1 MGADSVLRHI
11 SHRYSKIFQGD
22 RAIWAIYF
30 IFCAISLIEVY
41 SATSSLSY
49 KTGNFIDPVL
59 RHGLFILGGI
69 CMAVAAHHIPSR
81 WFKFY
86 PFLMI
91 LISAIL
97 LIVLLAKGAMTNN
110 AARWITIFGM
120 KIQPS
125 EFAKGAVVA
134 AVAFILSALQT
145 EKGAD
150 RHAFKYILWVTVPI
164 CLLIFPENF
173 STAGL
178 LFLVVLMIMFIGRVP
193 LAQMGKLL
201 GVLAIIASLGIAVVA
216 VTPQATLNK
225 IPKMHRLATW
235 KGRLADF

>member
-1 MGADSVLRHI
+1 M
-11 SHRYSKIFQGD
+11 
-22 RAIWAIYF
+22 
-30 IFCAISLIEVY
+30 
-41 SATSSLSY
+41 
-49 KTGNFIDPVL
+49 
-59 RHGLFILGGI
+59 
-69 CMAVAAHHIPSR
+69 IP
-81 WFKFY
+81 
-86 PFLMI
+86 
-91 LISAIL
+91 ISALL

-120 KIQPS
+120 KIQSS

-235 KGRLADF
+235 KGRLADFSEKKNKPLSVEKIDLSEYVK